1 MPAVT
6 GELRVR
12 LLGPLDV
19 EGVDVQSLPGR
30 KARTLLKILALARG
44 RPVAADRLI
53 DLLWGD
59 ALPANPERDHSV
71 QVSRV
76 RALLGADRVTR
87 NDAGYAL
94 AVDWLDVAVLD
105 ELAADARRRLSAGHP
120 AAVAGAISSS
130 FVGRWKE
137 GEGRRL
143 HEVCRFSPAV
153 RSRSGPLRRRRRPG
167 RRPP

>member
-94 AVDWLDVAVLD
+94 AVDWLDVAVLE

-120 AAVAGAISSS
+120 VVASAISSS
-130 FVGRWKE
+130 FVGRWQE
-137 GEGRRL
+137 DEGRRL